1 MKRVVNI
8 KIEVDP
14 EEVEQYLDKVM
25 FYVQL
30 KNALQKVVELI
41 PIKEDGSY
49 HSDKYTVDYQVKYPE
64 KWFLVSVCKTTGKDF
79 LVQASDSREAK
90 DIVRERWHNSS
101 LSFEDG
107 VPSVAFT
114 SVETDPECYPNTTRI
129 Q

>member
-14 EEVEQYLDKVM
+14 EEADQRRDSVLFKEYMKDALDKVLTLAT
-25 FYVQL
+25 L
-30 KNALQKVVELI
+30 KDNGNYQ
-41 PIKEDGSY
+41 
-49 HSDKYTVDYQVKYPE
+49 SDYYAIDYEVKYPE

-114 SVETDPECYPNTTRI
+114 SAETDPECYPNTTRI